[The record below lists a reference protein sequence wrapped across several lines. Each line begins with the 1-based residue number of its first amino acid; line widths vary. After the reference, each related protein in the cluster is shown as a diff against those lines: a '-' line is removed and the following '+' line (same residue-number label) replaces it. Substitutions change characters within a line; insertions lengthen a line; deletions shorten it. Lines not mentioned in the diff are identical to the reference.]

1 MRCCVVVDGGHVDSV
16 RVTLGVWLWVAVDVV
31 LVPVLV
37 LRMSLV
43 VPKVLVSRA
52 VALISSDGRVVSDG
66 VDDVFSVAS
75 TLIRMHMQN
84 EYTASQTVHS
94 ALQICVGLPVPLD
107 TVDVNDSVTLP
118 ESPDPCKQSSS
129 SHASLALVSSALCG
143 VVGVL
148 VGGI

>member
-1 MRCCVVVDGGHVDSV
+1 MLLSMSAVVDVLKWVVSGSDAVVMRCCVVVDGGHVDSV

-84 EYTASQTVHS
+84 EYSPSQTS
-94 ALQICVGLPVPLD
+94 NMRWL
-107 TVDVNDSVTLP
+107 T
-118 ESPDPCKQSSS
+118 SS
-129 SHASLALVSSALCG
+129 LG
-143 VVGVL
+143 Y
-148 VGGI
+148 GGRE